1 MDFFLSR
8 MYWRISCNRC
18 RNLRSLEVSASSN
31 LRGCVMSAGRHRD
44 GARRKREIVPSYA
57 ESELSRGR
65 LTVVNQKARTVL
77 TTFMYWSRSAG
88 LVMKQLACW
97 S

>member
-1 MDFFLSR
+1 MYFPLSR
-8 MYWRISCNRC
+8 MYWRISCILC
-18 RNLRSLEVSASSN
+18 RKLGSLGVSASLN
-31 LRGCVMSAGRHRD
+31 LRGCVMSAGWHRD
-44 GARRKREIVPSYA
+44 GARRKREIAPSYA

-65 LTVVNQKARTVL
+65 RTVVNQKERTVL